1 MTDYLCVGSD
11 SLSTNKKEN
20 VVPIVKQAEV
30 ANIVI
35 RQQNA
40 KARFIAA
47 AMELGKVDK
56 QVAEHAM
63 LAFLKAK
70 VIHPDN
76 CGQMIVKNAQ
86 VYDHDVL
93 VAWAAEAKFMELV

>member
-1 MTDYLCVGSD
+1 MQKVEIKPSHI
-11 SLSTNKKEN
+11 EHM
-20 VVPIVKQAEV
+20 A
-30 ANIVI
+30 I
-35 RQQNA
+35 RIENA
-40 KARFIAA
+40 KARFIAV
-47 AMELGKVDK
+47 AMELGKVEK

-63 LAFLKAK
+63 IAFLKAK

-93 VAWAAEAKFMELV
+93 VAWAAEAKFMGLV